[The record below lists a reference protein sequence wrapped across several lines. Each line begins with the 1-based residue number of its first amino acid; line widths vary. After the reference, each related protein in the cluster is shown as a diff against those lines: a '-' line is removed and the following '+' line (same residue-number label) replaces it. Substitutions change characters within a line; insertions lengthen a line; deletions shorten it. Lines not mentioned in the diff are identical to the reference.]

1 MPIKILVAD
10 DSLAVRT
17 VVKNVLRD
25 RQEFEVCGEAIDGLE
40 TLQKAEQLAPDVVL
54 LDLAMPK
61 INGIEAASILRTR
74 FPKLCII
81 VFTFHG
87 DSIGDLLKSALGADV
102 ILPKPEGISTV
113 VEAIE
118 TVVASR
124 NRYEPTLPDGSEPIQ
139 QPLAPPRV
147 VATPENIN

>member
-10 DSLAVRT
+10 DSAAVRV

-25 RQEFEVCGEAIDGLE
+25 RPEFEVCGEAIDGLE
-40 TLQKAEQLAPDVVL
+40 TLQKAEQLAPDVIL

-61 INGIEAASILRTR
+61 INGIEAASILKSR

-87 DSIGDLLKSALGADV
+87 ESIGDSLKSAIGAD
-102 ILPKPEGISTV
+102 LFLAKPEGISTV
-113 VEAIE
+113 LEAIE
-118 TVVASR
+118 AVVASR
-124 NRYEPTLPDGSEPIQ
+124 NRYESTLPNGSEPIE
-139 QPLAPPRV
+139 QPLVPPRV
-147 VATPENIN
+147 VATPENTN